1 MSFSLNAIPSAQVT
15 ISGGVNNLPPTFTN
29 WDNTRVQGSA
39 ITSGNTAT
47 DVYQAA
53 AGKSIIGYVTIVQ
66 DLVNAGNQG
75 CLVTKT
81 DSANAVIE
89 TLYDS
94 RSANNWLLG
103 DPVAV
108 QVPIPVCLNSQEKVR
123 VTGAASGLQAVNFQG
138 YESS

>member
-1 MSFSLNAIPSAQVT
+1 MSFTLNAIPSASVT

-47 DVYQAA
+47 DVYQAG
-53 AGKSIIGYVTIVQ
+53 AGKSIIGYVQVVQ
-66 DLVNAGNQG
+66 DLQNAGNQG

-89 TLYDS
+89 TIYDS
-94 RSANNWLLG
+94 RSANNWTLG
-103 DPVAV
+103 DPVV
-108 QVPIPVCLNSQEKVR
+108 VHIPIPICLNGQEKIR
-123 VTGAASGLQAVNFQG
+123 VTGAASGLQAINFQG